1 MHSRIFQLSTKGKI
15 SKDDYINEEGLNN
28 PESSG
33 SWFINSIADYVT
45 ESNDRKDD
53 IKWLLDTIESYGI
66 EFNEQEEYIIFKKGF
81 IENYF
86 KERYN
91 MFKEEVENLTLKNF
105 IDFFQACK
113 LKSLIMEKYT
123 FYINCGRLGLVSMDT
138 FVRALE
144 EDVKY
149 YIGGT
154 LDYHC

>member
-15 SKDDYINEEGLNN
+15 SKDDYINKEELNN
-28 PESSG
+28 PESSDY
-33 SWFINSIADYVT
+33 WFVNSIADYVT
-45 ESNDRKDD
+45 ESSDRKDD

-66 EFNEQEEYIIFKKGF
+66 EYNEQEEYIVFKKGF
-81 IENYF
+81 IDNYF

-91 MFKEEVENLTLKNF
+91 IFKEEVENLTLKNF

-113 LKSLIMEKYT
+113 LKSLIMEECT
-123 FYINCGRLGLVSMDT
+123 FYISCSSIGFVSIDT
-138 FVRALE
+138 FVRTLK

>member
-15 SKDDYINEEGLNN
+15 SKDDYINKEELNN
-28 PESSG
+28 PESSDY
-33 SWFINSIADYVT
+33 WFVNSIADYVM
-45 ESNDRKDD
+45 ESSDRKDD

-66 EFNEQEEYIIFKKGF
+66 EYNEQEEYIVFKKGF
-81 IENYF
+81 IDNYF

-91 MFKEEVENLTLKNF
+91 IFKEEVENLTLKNF

-113 LKSLIMEKYT
+113 LKSLIMEECT
-123 FYINCGRLGLVSMDT
+123 FYISCSSIGFVSIDT
-138 FVRALE
+138 FVRTLE
-144 EDVKY
+144 EGVKY

>member
-15 SKDDYINEEGLNN
+15 SKDDYINEEELNN
-28 PESSG
+28 PESSD

-45 ESNDRKDD
+45 ESKDRKDD
-53 IKWLLDTIESYGI
+53 LKWLLDTIESYGI

-105 IDFFQACK
+105 IDFFQVCK
-113 LKSLIMEKYT
+113 LKSLIMEECT
-123 FYINCGRLGLVSMDT
+123 FYISCSSIGFVSIDT